1 MKAIF
6 KRELK
11 YQFNTVTAP
20 LYIAVLVM
28 VCGIY
33 FFVYNMNSGYPYF
46 SYTLQSI
53 LFIFT
58 MITPLLTM
66 RIMAEDRRQKTDQ
79 LLLTSPATVR
89 QIVLGKYFSMVAILA
104 IPCAIFC
111 LCPLIIRLYG
121 TAHFAIDYV
130 GIFAFFLIGCTYLSI
145 GLLISSLTES
155 LIISAVATIG
165 VFLLLLLAPSL
176 AQNFLPTTA
185 SASLIGCIVILLL
198 IALIYYGFSKNWIVT
213 FLILIIGGIALMAVY
228 TLDSAVF
235 ENLITNLLQNL
246 SIGDVLYNFTQY
258 YTFDVAG
265 IVKLVTITALCLFA
279 SEQTVQKRRW
289 S

>member
-11 YQFNTVTAP
+11 YQFDTVTAP

-28 VCGIY
+28 SCGIY
-33 FFVYNMNSGYPYF
+33 FFVYNMNYGYPYF

-53 LFIFT
+53 MFIFT
-58 MITPLLTM
+58 MVTPLLTM

-104 IPCAIFC
+104 IPCLIFC
-111 LCPLIIRLYG
+111 LCPLIIRMYG
-121 TAHFAIDYV
+121 SAHLGIDYAS
-130 GIFAFFLIGCTYLSI
+130 IFAFFMLGCTYLAI
-145 GLLISSLTES
+145 GLLISSLTEN

-165 VFLLLLLAPSL
+165 IFLLLLLAPSL
-176 AQNFLPTTA
+176 AENFMPTTA
-185 SASLIGCIVILLL
+185 GASLIGCVVILVLV
-198 IALIYYGFSKNWIVT
+198 ALIYFAFSKNWIVT
-213 FLILIIGGIALMAVY
+213 FLIMIIGAIALMAVY
-228 TLDSAVF
+228 TLDSTVF
-235 ENLITNLLQNL
+235 ENLITNMLSEL
-246 SIGDVLYNFTQY
+246 SISDVLYSFTQY

-265 IVKLVTITALCLFA
+265 IIKLVTISGFCLFA
-279 SEQTVQKRRW
+279 AEQTVQKRRW

>member
-11 YQFNTVTAP
+11 YQFDTVTAP

-28 VCGIY
+28 ACGIY
-33 FFVYNMNSGYPYF
+33 FFVYNMNYGYPYF

-53 LFIFT
+53 MFIFT
-58 MITPLLTM
+58 MVTPLLTM

-104 IPCAIFC
+104 IPCLIFC
-111 LCPLIIRLYG
+111 LCPLIIRMYG
-121 TAHFAIDYV
+121 SAHLGIDYAS
-130 GIFAFFLIGCTYLSI
+130 IFAFFMLGCTYLAI
-145 GLLISSLTES
+145 GLLISSLTEN

-165 VFLLLLLAPSL
+165 IFLLLLLAPSL
-176 AQNFLPTTA
+176 AENFMPTTA
-185 SASLIGCIVILLL
+185 GASLIGCVVILVLV
-198 IALIYYGFSKNWIVT
+198 ALIYFAFSKNWIVT
-213 FLILIIGGIALMAVY
+213 FLIMIIGAIALMAVY
-228 TLDSAVF
+228 TLDSTVF
-235 ENLITNLLQNL
+235 ENLITNMLSEL
-246 SIGDVLYNFTQY
+246 SISDVLYSFTQY

-265 IVKLVTITALCLFA
+265 IIKLVTISGFCLFA
-279 SEQTVQKRRW
+279 AEQTVQKRRW